1 VAKYELEVLTVGPL
15 EVNCYLL
22 ACAETRAAAIIDPG
36 TNGEEIVFHLR
47 ELGWNPAMVVNTH
60 GHLDHWSANA
70 DVAEAFG
77 IPVYFPKDDLGLLQA
92 EDIFGLAVIL
102 GTRPCPPPAGLLEE
116 GSRLELGRLVL
127 AVRHTPGHTPG
138 GCCLLVEDLCFTG
151 DTLFA
156 GGVGRTDLPG
166 GDFEQLLHSIR
177 AKILSLPDGVRVL
190 PGHGPAST
198 VGEERRHNPYLQL
211 GL

>member
-1 VAKYELEVLTVGPL
+1 MAKYELETVIVGPL

-36 TNGEEIVFHLR
+36 TNGEEIIFHLR

-60 GHLDHWSANA
+60 GHLDHWSADA
-70 DVAEAFG
+70 DVVEAFG
-77 IPVYFPKDDLGLLQA
+77 IPLYFPKDDLWLTQA

-102 GTRPCPPPAGLLEE
+102 GTRPCPKPAGLLEE
-116 GSRLELGRLVL
+116 GSRLTLGRLAL
-127 AVRHTPGHTPG
+127 TVRHTPGHTPG

-177 AKILSLPDGVRVL
+177 DKIMSLPDEIRVL